1 MYRPLPDCVT
11 IKDSLIDGLGLFATK
26 DIPKGTYLGI
36 SHIYVDDNITK
47 DNWVRLP
54 LGGFYNHSDTPN
66 CRNENMHFYLE
77 LYTIEDI
84 KTGEELTCEYKLYNP
99 TT

>member
-36 SHIYVDDNITK
+36 SHIYVDNNAHQFCLCQAHCDS
-47 DNWVRLP
+47 
-54 LGGFYNHSDTPN
+54 GYN
-66 CRNENMHFYLE
+66 
-77 LYTIEDI
+77 YT
-84 KTGEELTCEYKLYNP
+84 GN
-99 TT
+99 